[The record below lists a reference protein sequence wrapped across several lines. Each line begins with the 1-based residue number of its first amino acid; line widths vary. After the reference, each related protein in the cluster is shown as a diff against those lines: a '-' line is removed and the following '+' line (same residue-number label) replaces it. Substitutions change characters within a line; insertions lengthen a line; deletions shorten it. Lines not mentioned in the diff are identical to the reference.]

1 MAKIGVKIGLTLRLT
16 KENDF
21 QFIRPEIEISDI
33 DTDGDVKDQLED
45 VRLAMSPLWAEALDQ
60 INNRVMAEMPTITK
74 DTGAAVAK
82 QLAAFKKYVED
93 ELALLNNRI
102 VKTEVK

>member
-33 DTDGDVKDQLED
+33 DTEKDIEAQLALI
-45 VRLAMSPLWAEALDQ
+45 RSAMSPLWGEALDQ
-60 INNRVMAEMPTITK
+60 INNRVMQEMPNVTK
-74 DTGAAVAK
+74 DTGLAIAK
-82 QLAAFKKYVED
+82 QLASFKLQLDDIK
-93 ELALLNNRI
+93 RMI
-102 VKTEVK
+102 IQTH